1 MPIDNLKV
9 LKKHFD
15 SIVYVSYLTVQPERD
30 ILDSY
35 IDKMSE
41 ELVDDTTELWYIGRM
56 VEFIKR
62 DGLSDKISIFNSI
75 AELVDQI

>member
-1 MPIDNLKV
+1 M
-9 LKKHFD
+9 
-15 SIVYVSYLTVQPERD
+15 YVSYLTVQPERD